1 MIGEGWKGGSVMK
14 KVHVGRVLVGLF
26 CVVMLISV
34 ATSLAGDMT
43 ADAGDPSNLPP
54 GSKTLEPMPG
64 ILSDFLTVLVTV
76 VFQTLL

>member
-1 MIGEGWKGGSVMK
+1 
-14 KVHVGRVLVGLF
+14 
-26 CVVMLISV
+26 MLIGA